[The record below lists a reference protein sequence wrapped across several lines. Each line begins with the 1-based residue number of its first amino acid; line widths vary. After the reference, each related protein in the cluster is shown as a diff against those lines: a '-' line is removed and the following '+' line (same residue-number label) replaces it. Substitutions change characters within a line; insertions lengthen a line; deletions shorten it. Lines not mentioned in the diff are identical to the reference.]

1 MLSSFLSSDL
11 PFLTRAW
18 ALTLGCK
25 TCTSLWQI
33 MKSVRSKR
41 AREKMQVFGQP
52 LGLYSLRATGMESV
66 ACLAGGQVEAHVLL
80 Q

>member
-1 MLSSFLSSDL
+1 MGSNSGMQDL
-11 PFLTRAW
+11 HQ
-18 ALTLGCK
+18 
-25 TCTSLWQI
+25 SWQI